1 MDEILRAFDSW
12 VLDVGDVAPQVRD
25 LLRQLLTDRGV
36 VVHSVEA
43 RAKARSSLARKVA
56 THTPP
61 YASLRDVTDVLG
73 ARIITYFPDEVDVV
87 GQVIEREFTVD
98 LANSHDRRATI
109 EPERFGYMSV
119 HYVVTLSP
127 ARETLAEW
135 KLLAGW
141 PFEIQVR
148 SLLQHAWAEIEHD
161 LGFHTA
167 VELPRDVRRR
177 WSRVAALL
185 ETADTEFVALRAIA
199 AEGVTD
205 GQERPTA
212 HHLEEVPDA
221 ISWVAVGSAGNVAAG
236 GLSVTPASISIVLAR
251 PARTVRRQLRVALET
266 PDVVFEGTPTIVSQS
281 NVIARLEPG
290 GRIVAVDL
298 ESKTGEQ
305 VSIAIVGL
313 RLMAGQ
319 DAPPG
324 PVQASIAIDRGG
336 RRPIASPGT
345 VVPSTDIL
353 AVVRDFPTL
362 RLDGRNQI
370 AGRIIIVELAAGT
383 LMSAVVLRLRLV
395 EISNLG
401 GVGAT
406 FEARPMMVVRHGD
419 IVLRDGDAPST
430 TGAVLGTV
438 GAEDASCA
446 EWIIWT
452 ASTTPSTLEVG
463 DAAGPRINVGSSQSA
478 IGLQVET
485 VDREGKVTVRSLTVL
500 GFPTAGE

>member
-1 MDEILRAFDSW
+1 VDEILRAFDSW

-127 ARETLAEW
+127 AREALAEW

-185 ETADTEFVALRAIA
+185 ETADT
-199 AEGVTD
+199 
-205 GQERPTA
+205 Q
-212 HHLEEVPDA
+212 VPFSA
-221 ISWVAVGSAGNVAAG
+221 RSARRMRLVPNGSFG
-236 GLSVTPASISIVLAR
+236 PRAR
-251 PARTVRRQLRVALET
+251 PRRRWRWVTRRDRVSMLVRR
-266 PDVVFEGTPTIVSQS
+266 
-281 NVIARLEPG
+281 
-290 GRIVAVDL
+290 
-298 ESKTGEQ
+298 K
-305 VSIAIVGL
+305 
-313 RLMAGQ
+313 
-319 DAPPG
+319 
-324 PVQASIAIDRGG
+324 
-336 RRPIASPGT
+336 
-345 VVPSTDIL
+345 
-353 AVVRDFPTL
+353 
-362 RLDGRNQI
+362 
-370 AGRIIIVELAAGT
+370 
-383 LMSAVVLRLRLV
+383 
-395 EISNLG
+395 
-401 GVGAT
+401 
-406 FEARPMMVVRHGD
+406 
-419 IVLRDGDAPST
+419 APS
-430 TGAVLGTV
+430 VYR
-438 GAEDASCA
+438 SRP
-446 EWIIWT
+446 WI
-452 ASTTPSTLEVG
+452 G
-463 DAAGPRINVGSSQSA
+463 R
-478 IGLQVET
+478 
-485 VDREGKVTVRSLTVL
+485 GKSR
-500 GFPTAGE
+500 